1 MIVGRVEKH
10 VINKNHTMYS
20 ICDELCFQAKNV
32 YNYANYVMRQEFINI
47 GKIIKYND
55 LTFQLKHSDPF
66 KELGSNSSQ
75 HVLKMLCKSWKSF
88 LISIKD
94 YSKNPSKYL
103 GRPRIPKYKDKNG
116 RYTCVL
122 TNMQSQIKDGYLYFA
137 FTRMKPFNNLIKTK
151 IQGHHMCTRIVPKGG
166 CYVLEI
172 VYEKEIQPVDL
183 DKARIASIDL
193 GLNNFITMV
202 NNIGEKPIIVNG
214 KGIKSYNQYWNKQM
228 AKYKSISK
236 TTNKLDWTN
245 RLCRMTDKRNNK
257 MDYFMHCASKFV
269 VDSCLESNIGTIV
282 IGKNKEWKQESN
294 MRKTV
299 NQHFVQLPYESFI
312 NKLKYKC
319 EDYGIDLIETEES
332 YTSGT
337 SFLDNELPTKEN
349 YDKSRRKHRGLFI
362 SNKGV
367 KINADVNAAYQI
379 MKKVSPNAFANGVE
393 GLDLIPLVINL

>member
-1 MIVGRVEKH
+1 MVVLRIESHIISRQHKL
-10 VINKNHTMYS
+10 YQ
-20 ICDELCFQAKNV
+20 ICDSLCFQAKNM
-32 YNYANYVMRQEFINI
+32 YNLANYTMRQEFIDNNT
-47 GKIIKYND
+47 IIKYGD
-55 LTFQLKHSDPF
+55 LNKLLKHTDAF

-75 HVLKMLCKSWKSF
+75 MVTQMLCKSWKSF
-88 LISIKD
+88 LVSIKD

-103 GRPRIPKYKDKNG
+103 GKPKLPKYKDKNG

-137 FTRMKPFNNLIKTK
+137 FKRMKSFNNLIKTK

-172 VYEKEIQPVDL
+172 VYEKEIHPLDL
-183 DKARIASIDL
+183 DKSRIASIDL

-202 NNIGEKPIIVNG
+202 NNIGEKPIVVNG
-214 KGIKSYNQYWNKQM
+214 RGIKSYNQYWNKQM
-228 AKYKSISK
+228 SKYRSIAK

-245 RLCRMTDKRNNK
+245 RLQRMTYKRNNK
-257 MDYFMHCASKFV
+257 INHFMHCASKFV
-269 VDSCLESNIGTIV
+269 IDSCLESNIGTIV
-282 IGKNKEWKQESN
+282 IGKNKEWKQESS

-299 NQHFVQLPYESFI
+299 NQHFVQIPYESFI

-319 EDYGIDLIETEES
+319 EDYGIELIETEEA

-337 SFLDNELPTKEN
+337 SFLDNETPVKDN
-349 YDKSRRKHRGLFI
+349 YDKSRRKHRGLFV
-362 SNKGV
+362 SNDGV

-379 MKKVSPNAFANGVE
+379 MKKVSPNAFADGVE
-393 GLDLIPLVINL
+393 GIHLHPIVIQL

>member
-1 MIVGRVEKH
+1 MHNV
-10 VINKNHTMYS
+10 
-20 ICDELCFQAKNV
+20 CDQLCFKSKNM
-32 YNYANYVMRQEFINI
+32 YNYANYLIRQEFIST
-47 GKIIKYND
+47 GKLPKITTD
-55 LTFQLKHSDPF
+55 LDKQLQKSEPYIDLGSQASQRVLFQLNKD
-66 KELGSNSSQ
+66 
-75 HVLKMLCKSWKSF
+75 WKSF
-88 LISIKD
+88 MEAIKD

-103 GRPRIPKYKDKNG
+103 GRPRMPKYKDKNG
-116 RYTCVL
+116 RNIVQLKNIQFRIENGYVYFSWNVL
-122 TNMQSQIKDGYLYFA
+122 
-137 FTRMKPFNNLIKTK
+137 KPFNKLIKTNAK
-151 IQGHHMCTRIVPKGG
+151 GKLQQLRIVPKGG

-172 VYEKEIQPVDL
+172 VYEKENQPLNL
-183 DKARIASIDL
+183 DKSRIASIDL